1 MKIEKNIELNESFR
15 QNQMINK
22 EIAQGESFKLEKDG
36 DIREIDH
43 KDYMRNFES
52 NAMDKPLYRDN
63 SERMRLIQ
71 KQIYPVLKG
80 VAGFKQVLERTLSK
94 NPDSARGFLA
104 ELVNARRA
112 HRAGLEVLEM
122 DKTAFSDAG
131 EKTDIDLYAK
141 TPGGNYIVIENKD
154 CRSGISL
161 TEDFKREIDLTMKT
175 LVDNNGKIIR
185 KDASVYL
192 NNGPITDNAKQY
204 AKERN
209 VHIKENMNGR
219 ARERYYKNLINMY
232 DSKQNK

>member
-1 MKIEKNIELNESFR
+1 MKIKENIELNVSFR
-15 QNQMINK
+15 QNQMTDK
-22 EIAQGESFKLEKDG
+22 EIAQSESFKMEKDT
-36 DIREIDH
+36 DIREIEH
-43 KDYMRNFES
+43 KDYIDNFES

-80 VAGFKQVLERTLSK
+80 VTGFKQVLERTLSK

-122 DKTAFSDAG
+122 DKTAFSDA
-131 EKTDIDLYAK
+131 EEQTDVDLYTK
-141 TPGGNYIVIENKD
+141 TPGGNYIAIENKD

-161 TEDFKREIDLTMKT
+161 TKDFKREIDL
-175 LVDNNGKIIR
+175 LSNDIYDNDRKIIP
-185 KDASVYL
+185 KIASVFI
-192 NNGPITDNAKQY
+192 NNGPITDNAKRY

-219 ARERYYKNLINMY
+219 ARERYYKNLINLY
-232 DSKQNK
+232 DSKQNM